1 MNPAPLCLLPNPS
14 QSVLEALWKLTAL
27 LLDQSV
33 FIARLV
39 FSNNNPL
46 DSIMVLQ
53 RGGQCTKPHHV
64 TTLMSLNAML

>member
-27 LLDQSV
+27 LLDQGV

-53 RGGQCTKPHHV
+53 RGGQCTEPHLV
-64 TTLMSLNAML
+64 TMLMSLNAML

>member
-33 FIARLV
+33 FIAKTGI
-39 FSNNNPL
+39 F
-46 DSIMVLQ
+46 
-53 RGGQCTKPHHV
+53 
-64 TTLMSLNAML
+64 